1 MYNMDRTVC
10 NERAYEY
17 IPNKHKM
24 SHNREYYMHTCT
36 YHVGA
41 NFATCNCRS
50 NITNITGEVTQIEAG
65 GTVGRGRRKRQLKR
79 NPELHCM

>member
-24 SHNREYYMHTCT
+24 SHNREYYMHPVHALTT
-36 YHVGA
+36 SVLTSPRVTVEVTSLTSLERLPKSKLA
-41 NFATCNCRS
+41 VRS
-50 NITNITGEVTQIEAG
+50 GEVEESD
-65 GTVGRGRRKRQLKR
+65 
-79 NPELHCM
+79 N